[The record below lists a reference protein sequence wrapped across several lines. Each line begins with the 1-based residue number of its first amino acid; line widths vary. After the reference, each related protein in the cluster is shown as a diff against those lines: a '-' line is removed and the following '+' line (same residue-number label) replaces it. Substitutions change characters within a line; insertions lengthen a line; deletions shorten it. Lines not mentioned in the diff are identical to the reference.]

1 MTAKRIRKG
10 ASIALCVVALIGCDA
25 EYVAKGNS
33 FQSQYTQ
40 ARTALEKGN
49 YNTANRLYG
58 DLMGNAGPLENRIQL
73 ELSHSHLR
81 AGQFNAA
88 AQVSGALA
96 NQSEDTARS
105 AALSVHGTAM
115 HELGLALLAQGD
127 LAAGKTHLKSAQQAF
142 DEVLREDPKLDPL
155 GSLAGRKAAIAARL
169 NALQ

>member
-1 MTAKRIRKG
+1 MTAKRFQKG

-25 EYVAKGNS
+25 EYAAKGNS

-58 DLMGNAGPLENRIQL
+58 DLMGNSGPLENRIRL

-88 AQVSGALA
+88 AQVSGDLA
-96 NQSEDTARS
+96 DQSEGTARS
-105 AALSVHGTAM
+105 AALSVRGTAM

-127 LAAGKTHLKSAQQAF
+127 MAAGKSHLKSAEQALG
-142 DEVLREDPKLDPL
+142 EVLKEDPKLDPL
-155 GSLAGRKAAIAARL
+155 GSLAGRKAAISARL
-169 NALQ
+169 RTMQ

>member
-1 MTAKRIRKG
+1 MTARRFKKS
-10 ASIALCVVALIGCDA
+10 ASIALCVVALMGCDA

-33 FQSQYTQ
+33 FQAQYTQ

-58 DLMGNAGPLENRIQL
+58 DLLGNSGPLENRIRL

-96 NQSEDTARS
+96 DQSEGTARS
-105 AALSVHGTAM
+105 AALSVRGTAM

-127 LAAGKTHLKSAQQAF
+127 IPEGKRHLQSAQQAF

-155 GSLAGRKAAIAARL
+155 GSLAGRKAAIGARL
-169 NALQ
+169 QALR